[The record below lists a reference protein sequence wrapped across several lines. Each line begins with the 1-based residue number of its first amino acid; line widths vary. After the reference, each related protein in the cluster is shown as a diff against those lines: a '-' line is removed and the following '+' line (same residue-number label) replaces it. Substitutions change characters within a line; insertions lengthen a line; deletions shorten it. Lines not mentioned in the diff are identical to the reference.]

1 MNARLT
7 SRRSAASLVAALATL
22 ATAPALAQVAVSPS
36 PGNLPQPGTTS
47 PTGSVVDI
55 DTSVPRV
62 LDEQALEAAREAAE
76 AAGRLVAVIN
86 VPLQFE
92 GLPVAGLKQELARRT
107 GTTPDQIRIEVHL
120 VCHLTGNLDTAS
132 SGSLKQFVFSETA
145 EIPDSGNWRGTARL
159 ELRDRE
165 DAQTSW
171 RRFLSR
177 TDAETGFECNVIL
190 NKAGIDL
197 RDEYLSGS
205 YTSAFLGVLR
215 NGAWTRLSRIW
226 KGEPMADEGS
236 VLVAAAGNK
245 TEEKLIVASPNP

>member
-1 MNARLT
+1 MNASLLP
-7 SRRSAASLVAALATL
+7 RRSIAGLLAALATT
-22 ATAPALAQVAVSPS
+22 TAFAQVAVSPS

-76 AAGRLVAVIN
+76 AAGRLVAVLN

-92 GLPVAGLKQELARRT
+92 GLPVAVLKQEFARRV
-107 GTTPDQIRIEVHL
+107 GTTPDQIRIEVYL
-120 VCHLTGNLDTAS
+120 SCHLAGNQDTTS
-132 SGSLKQFVFSETA
+132 SGGLKQFVFSETA
-145 EIPDSGNWRGTARL
+145 EIPDSGNWQGTARL
-159 ELRDRE
+159 EIRDSE
-165 DAQTSW
+165 DAQVSW

-215 NGAWTRLSRIW
+215 NGEWTRLSRIW

-245 TEEKLIVASPNP
+245 TEEKLIVASPTP